1 MNHLSHKHAR
11 LWRAG
16 LFALVAV
23 LSWLFLKK

>member
-1 MNHLSHKHAR
+1 MNHSFYKHAP

-23 LSWLFLKK
+23 LSWLFLK